1 MNKNIISLI
10 LLFVSLALCSFG
22 QTISTANQNAPLPV
36 STMPI
41 VKVLTV
47 ATPTITVGATATKVT
62 GIPAGAKA
70 ITILAAGGVINYG
83 GSTVSTGLTFPSIAS
98 GSWKEFVLTPLSNDP
113 RLYLCAQSAGATYT
127 AYLRFAY

>member
-1 MNKNIISLI
+1 MNKNILVLI
-10 LLFVSLALCSFG
+10 LMFVSLALCSFG
-22 QTISTANQNAPLPV
+22 QTFSTANEKAPLPV

-41 VKVLTV
+41 VKTLTI
-47 ATPTITVGATATKVT
+47 ATPSITVGATATKVT

-83 GSTVSTGLTFPSIAS
+83 GSTVSTGLTYPSIAS
-98 GSWKEFVLTPLSNDP
+98 GAWKEFVLTPLSPDP
-113 RLYLCAQSAGATYT
+113 AIYLCAQAAGATYT